1 MTGLHAAISHIHAF
15 RKLSTEDMLFY
26 QRFTPIWLEHFI
38 GHKGSD
44 PALEMIKKSLKR
56 GSDVGDGARGSAPFG
71 LYSHLNSFPVVG
83 VPGIPITP

>member
-1 MTGLHAAISHIHAF
+1 VTGLYAIIPHIQAF

-44 PALEMIKKSLKR
+44 PALEMIKKSLK
-56 GSDVGDGARGSAPFG
+56 
-71 LYSHLNSFPVVG
+71 
-83 VPGIPITP
+83 PGELTLEMGRVAVRLSGYTHT

>member
-1 MTGLHAAISHIHAF
+1 VTGLHAAIPHIHAF

-44 PALEMIKKSLKR
+44 PALEMIKKSLK
-56 GSDVGDGARGSAPFG
+56 
-71 LYSHLNSFPVVG
+71 
-83 VPGIPITP
+83 PGG

>member
-1 MTGLHAAISHIHAF
+1 LYAIIPHIQAF

-44 PALEMIKKSLKR
+44 PALEMIKKSLKP
-56 GSDVGDGARGSAPFG
+56 GS
-71 LYSHLNSFPVVG
+71 
-83 VPGIPITP
+83 